1 MALRES
7 EQWLKVIFDQAAV
20 GVAQC
25 DLSSERFV
33 RVNHRFCEILG
44 YAEEEMVR
52 LSCPEVTHEQDVGLN
67 SAEMDSL
74 GNGTL
79 REFTQEKRFVR
90 RDGSIV
96 WVSVATSAM
105 GSSAGAPSSFIMVAQ
120 DITGRKQAEREIQ
133 RQAAFAHYNPNP
145 VLELSATG
153 EVSYFNDAAGE
164 MALSLGAQTPGQIL
178 PGNIL
183 EITREC
189 LSLSKTVRL
198 ETQVSGRTSAWLFFP
213 VASNQVVHCSAGDVT
228 ERKRLE
234 EHFLQAQKM

>member
-1 MALRES
+1 VALRES